1 MSFEYSKNAVESLRC
16 LIPVFFLLLIKN
28 SYFGSDKSLAYRYI
42 LSTGV
47 VSFKFW
53 IKLSKVL
60 VLPDPHGPI
69 INILNGQ
76 FSSSL
81 LLLQI
86 LSKFNI
92 LYFV

>member
-1 MSFEYSKNAVESLRC
+1 M
-16 LIPVFFLLLIKN
+16 
-28 SYFGSDKSLAYRYI
+28 
-42 LSTGV
+42 GV
-47 VSFKFW
+47 VSFKFR

-60 VLPDPHGPI
+60 VLPDPDGPI

-76 FSSSL
+76 FLSSL

-92 LYFV
+92 LYFI

>member
-1 MSFEYSKNAVESLRC
+1 M
-16 LIPVFFLLLIKN
+16 
-28 SYFGSDKSLAYRYI
+28 
-42 LSTGV
+42 GV

-60 VLPDPHGPI
+60 VLPDPDGPI

-76 FSSSL
+76 FLSSL

-86 LSKFNI
+86 LSKFNFFYVQRTQLCCI
-92 LYFV
+92 LFNIFDVIIPTDPFK